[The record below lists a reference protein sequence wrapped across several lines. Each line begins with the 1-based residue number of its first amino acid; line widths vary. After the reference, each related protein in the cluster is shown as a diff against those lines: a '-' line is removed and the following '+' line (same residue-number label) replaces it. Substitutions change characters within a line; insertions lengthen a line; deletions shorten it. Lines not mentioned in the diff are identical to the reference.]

1 MLVKDLP
8 APLEITGDWLVTFQA
23 YKFDKLVKKMGV
35 LHSWSDDADTRN
47 FSGTARYELEFEIP
61 PVAARKRPASHA
73 GLGNGDG
80 CLQSVA
86 EQPRRRE

>member
-1 MLVKDLP
+1 M
-8 APLEITGDWLVTFQA
+8 TFQA

-61 PVAARKRPASHA
+61 PSLLAKGRRRDAR
-73 GLGNGDG
+73 LGSGDG
-80 CLQSVA
+80 RLKGVA
-86 EQPRRRE
+86 ERQGGGRDVEASAPSRRHASW